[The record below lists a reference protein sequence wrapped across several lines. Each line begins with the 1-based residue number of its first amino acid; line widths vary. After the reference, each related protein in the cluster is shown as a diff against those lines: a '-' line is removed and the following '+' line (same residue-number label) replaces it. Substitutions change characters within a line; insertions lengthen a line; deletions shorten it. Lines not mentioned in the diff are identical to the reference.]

1 MIKDNN
7 FIMTTWD
14 YKYVN
19 GKLVVS
25 KPREIKIPIND
36 ILVANGFEPIK
47 ENNNVEVELEKE
59 IDELKNVNVH
69 NKPKKK
75 KRWGF

>member
-1 MIKDNN
+1 MIKDDN
-7 FIMTTWD
+7 FIMTTWY

-19 GKLVVS
+19 GKPIAS

-47 ENNNVEVELEKE
+47 ENNNVQ
-59 IDELKNVNVH
+59 NNRH
-69 NKPKKK
+69 KP
-75 KRWGF
+75 RFCQNI